1 MIRQRFSHLPD
12 VVKNLMIINGLF
24 FLATWSLQSR
34 GIDLSS
40 WLALH
45 QFQSPN
51 FMPHQ
56 LITHMFMH
64 SNFTHL
70 FFNMFTLWMFGKT
83 LENLWGGKRFIT
95 FYIITGLGAAL
106 LYMAYLQLQISNIR
120 TNLDSDLYNIVL
132 TEGHKVLENF
142 QNYINID
149 MRQLNLLIN
158 TPMVGASGAVYGLLL
173 AFGMIFPNT
182 LLYLYMAIPVK
193 AKYFVGGIGVLA
205 LISGISNT
213 PGDNVAHFAHL
224 GGMLFGIILLKY
236 WKKKGDIYY

>member
-106 LYMAYLQLQISNIR
+106 LYMAYLQFQISNIR
-120 TNLDSDLYNIVL
+120 TNLDSDLYKIVL